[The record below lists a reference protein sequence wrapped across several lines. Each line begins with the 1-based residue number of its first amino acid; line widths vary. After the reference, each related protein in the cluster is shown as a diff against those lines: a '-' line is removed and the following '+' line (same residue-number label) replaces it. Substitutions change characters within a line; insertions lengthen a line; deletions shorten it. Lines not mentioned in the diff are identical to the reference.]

1 MQDDRLTLES
11 RLSSGLADEFFS
23 SLSAGELLF
32 YAAEALALGLPDVAA
47 RWSPDPLVK
56 AAAFLRMGQPQE
68 AKEALRDVEN
78 ARVAV
83 LRARAAWQLQHPEA
97 LPLAETAR
105 RLARQEGD
113 AEAIIASAALLGEL
127 HLTEPRVALRT
138 LAEGLKV
145 AEVIGAEADAY
156 LLAVLAH
163 AQARAGGT
171 DKAQKTARKAL
182 ARSPDRSPARA
193 VALLALNRPADARE
207 VAAAG
212 KLGGLWLIPFTPALR
227 Q

>member
-1 MQDDRLTLES
+1 M
-11 RLSSGLADEFFS
+11 
-23 SLSAGELLF
+23 
-32 YAAEALALGLPDVAA
+32 
-47 RWSPDPLVK
+47 
-56 AAAFLRMGQPQE
+56 
-68 AKEALRDVEN
+68 
-78 ARVAV
+78 
-83 LRARAAWQLQHPEA
+83 
-97 LPLAETAR
+97 
-105 RLARQEGD
+105 
-113 AEAIIASAALLGEL
+113 
-127 HLTEPRVALRT
+127 ALRT

-163 AQARAGGT
+163 AQNRAGGT